1 MLVLNR
7 IFLARLQRFDR
18 IILRFK
24 RLDLIILIFLKDS
37 LLLADYLIISTFE
50 FDLIIGF
57 RITKLAYF
65 DHIF

>member
-24 RLDLIILIFLKDS
+24 RLNLIFLIFLKDS
-37 LLLADYLIISTFE
+37 LLLAYYIIVSTLVGALE
-50 FDLIIGF
+50 TDIQEVMS
-57 RITKLAYF
+57 
-65 DHIF
+65 